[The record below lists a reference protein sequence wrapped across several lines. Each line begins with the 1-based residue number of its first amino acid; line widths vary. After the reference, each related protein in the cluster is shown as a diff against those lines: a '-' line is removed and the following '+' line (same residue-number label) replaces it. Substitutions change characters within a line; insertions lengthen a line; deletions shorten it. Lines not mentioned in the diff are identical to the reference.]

1 MLLVL
6 ASRVQSF
13 GFKLLGE
20 NKLSL
25 VSTRDC
31 LLDTESRSH
40 IDRTELSRRGFRLP
54 WLQGHEHDGAEL
66 CGFGAAKEQ
75 RAVMIS
81 KT

>member
-40 IDRTELSRRGFRLP
+40 ILIAQSSPGEGFGFRGSRAMNMTARSFVALGRRKNNELS
-54 WLQGHEHDGAEL
+54 
-66 CGFGAAKEQ
+66 
-75 RAVMIS
+75 
-81 KT
+81 